1 MDLNLFFQTI
11 TSHLG
16 DITIAASDL
25 GIRWVKLNS
34 EHKNDNHPNHHT
46 EKAASQL
53 TQYFEGKRTTF
64 DLAFDLDG
72 FTEFSQKVWTELLNI
87 PYGETISY
95 KELAIRLGDV
105 KCIRAAG
112 TANGRNPIPI
122 IIPCHR
128 VIKSTGVLGE
138 YHWGSTKKAAIL
150 GWEAAQKHGD
160 QDYNDTDN

>member
-1 MDLNLFFQTI
+1 MDPNLFFQTI

-16 DITIAASDL
+16 DINIAASDL

-72 FTEFSQKVWTELLNI
+72 YTEFSQKVWTELLNI

-128 VIKSTGVLGE
+128 VIGSDSNLTGYALGLDI
-138 YHWGSTKKAAIL
+138 KKAL
-150 GWEAAQKHGD
+150 LTLENPQKYRQVQGSFPF
-160 QDYNDTDN
+160 